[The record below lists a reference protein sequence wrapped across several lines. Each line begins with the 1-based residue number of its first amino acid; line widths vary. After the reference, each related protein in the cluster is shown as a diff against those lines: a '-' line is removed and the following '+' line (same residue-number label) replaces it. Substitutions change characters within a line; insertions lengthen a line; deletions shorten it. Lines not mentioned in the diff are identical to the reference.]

1 VGCVLGWK
9 VQNKWALKKRI
20 FLDLRG
26 REQIMMEWRQCKRMW
41 EYMKQ
46 RSRENPAVQRA
57 FDNGVL
63 VKGV

>member
-1 VGCVLGWK
+1 
-9 VQNKWALKKRI
+9 
-20 FLDLRG
+20 
-26 REQIMMEWRQCKRMW
+26 
-41 EYMKQ
+41 MKQ